1 MKKYIHFSFVLFTIL
16 TSLSSSAQTDRFQDF
31 KKMKLNY
38 ILENTSL
45 TEEEKKAFLPI
56 FENYEDLYHNEVW
69 IKERDLRKGITQ
81 AFDTINSNSASNY
94 ISRFH
99 EFEMLG
105 MNIKYE
111 RNQKM
116 LSSIK
121 PKTVLNILYQERRFD
136 REMFNRIRNRQKK
149 EN

>member
-1 MKKYIHFSFVLFTIL
+1 MKKYIRLIFFLITIFFSF
-16 TSLSSSAQTDRFQDF
+16 SGNSQTDRFQDF

-45 TEEEKKAFLPI
+45 TEDEKKVFLPI
-56 FENYEDLYHNEVW
+56 FESFEDRYHNEVW
-69 IKERDLRKGITQ
+69 IKERALRKGITQ

-94 ISRFH
+94 IIQFH

-105 MNIKYE
+105 MNIKFE

-116 LSSIK
+116 LSTIK

-136 REMFNRIRNRQKK
+136 REMFNRIRNRQNK

>member
-1 MKKYIHFSFVLFTIL
+1 MKKYIRLSFFLITIFFSF
-16 TSLSSSAQTDRFQDF
+16 SGNSQTDRFQDF

-69 IKERDLRKGITQ
+69 IKERGLRKGITQ

-116 LSSIK
+116 LSLIK

>member
-16 TSLSSSAQTDRFQDF
+16 TSLSSSAQIDRFQDF

-69 IKERDLRKGITQ
+69 IKERGLRKGITQ

>member
-1 MKKYIHFSFVLFTIL
+1 MKKYIHFSLVLFTIL
-16 TSLSSSAQTDRFQDF
+16 TSLSSSAHTDRFQDF

-69 IKERDLRKGITQ
+69 IKERGLRKGITQ

>member
-1 MKKYIHFSFVLFTIL
+1 
-16 TSLSSSAQTDRFQDF
+16 
-31 KKMKLNY
+31 MKLNY

-69 IKERDLRKGITQ
+69 IKERGLRKGITQ

-136 REMFNRIRNRQKK
+136 SEMFNRIRNRQKK

>member
-16 TSLSSSAQTDRFQDF
+16 TSLSSSAQIDRFQDF

-69 IKERDLRKGITQ
+69 IKERGLRKGITQ

-149 EN
+149 E